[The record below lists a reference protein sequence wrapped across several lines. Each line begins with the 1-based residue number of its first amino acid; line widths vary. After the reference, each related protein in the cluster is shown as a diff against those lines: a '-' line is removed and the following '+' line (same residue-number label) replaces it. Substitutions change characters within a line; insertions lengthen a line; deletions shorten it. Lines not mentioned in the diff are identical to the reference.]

1 MVQIPREPSGA
12 DVRTAVVRSDGGIA
26 MTTLFVRHEVA
37 DYAQWRQVYDA
48 FAPTQASLGVQD
60 QAVYQAIE
68 NPNDITVRHE
78 FATLE
83 AAQAFTGS
91 SELRAAMH
99 DAGVEGAPTIWFT
112 TQA

>member
-1 MVQIPREPSGA
+1 
-12 DVRTAVVRSDGGIA
+12 

-37 DYAQWRQVYDA
+37 DYAKWRQVYDE
-48 FAPTQASLGVQD
+48 FAPTQKSLGVQD
-60 QAVYQAIE
+60 QAVYRAIE

-83 AAQAFTGS
+83 AAQAFGTS
-91 SELRAAMH
+91 PELRTAMH

-112 TQA
+112 TRS